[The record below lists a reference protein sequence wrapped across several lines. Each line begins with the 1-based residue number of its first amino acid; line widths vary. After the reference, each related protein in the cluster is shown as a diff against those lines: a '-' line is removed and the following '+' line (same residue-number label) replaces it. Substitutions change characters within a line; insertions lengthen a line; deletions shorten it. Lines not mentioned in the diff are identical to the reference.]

1 MIYDVIH
8 YLQSYLCSQMT
19 EALCSSLVTDSIA
32 VVATPN
38 DVPIANVVARE
49 PIVVP
54 IAYVDPC
61 FDR

>member
-1 MIYDVIH
+1 
-8 YLQSYLCSQMT
+8 MT